1 MKLRVKGNSLRL
13 RLTRPEVVRL
23 LEDGFVEESADFGAG
38 ATLIYRLQ
46 SAGTQGLV
54 RAEFHHGTILVI
66 IPTEAAQAWA
76 ASDEAGVY
84 AQAGALQIS
93 IEKDFRCLTRSGEEE
108 EADAFPHP
116 AEPPLTDPGGTTCRS

>member
-13 RLTRPEVVRL
+13 RLTRPEVARL

-54 RAEFHHGTILVI
+54 RAELHGGTISVI
-66 IPTEAAQAWA
+66 IPTAAAQAWA
-76 ASDEAGVY
+76 ASDEVGVY
-84 AQAGALQIS
+84 TQAGTLQIS
-93 IEKDFRCLTRSGEEE
+93 VEKGFRCLMRTDEEE
-108 EADAFPHP
+108 RRDAFPHP
-116 AEPPLTDPGGTTCRS
+116 AETPLVDPGGATCQS